1 MLYNHL
7 KIAWRVFSKRKLYGI
22 INLLGL
28 SVAMAFCL
36 LVSLYVKDEFSYDK
50 FHEKGDR
57 LYLLYD
63 ISFKSDDLQ
72 VEPGLLDVKPNP
84 LVRKSISQTIP
95 FANLIEERIP
105 EIEMLIR
112 TEGNGT
118 EIAKDGKLISES
130 VRYAD
135 KDFFMAFSFNFL
147 YGSPETALEDL
158 DDIVITDEVAMKYF
172 GRTDVYGENI
182 QFGGADGPVRTI
194 AGVIEKP
201 KNSSISLNIVFRYE
215 HSYPYR
221 KAREDWGYAAVAPFV
236 LLKEGADPEAISK
249 KIEAIYK
256 ERFAENIENHRTRLG
271 LSADNPVLTYG
282 LKKVEDLY
290 LDPTVRFGKSSSKLY
305 SYILLSV
312 AAIMIVIACINY
324 TAISISLSSARSSE
338 VALRKVMGSSRKQL
352 ISQFYT
358 ESFLMGI
365 AAVIGGYSLMQLTL
379 PVFSELTDKTYDL
392 TITDQLSAVGI
403 GLAITLFLS
412 LVSGA
417 YPARFMSG
425 LKIVQGIK
433 SQTTHKIKPVL
444 IRGMVVFQFTLCIFF
459 MGLGLGMHKQFKYI
473 SNMDLGFDKDQVV
486 YLTGAWGVT
495 DKIKQELDKEPSI
508 ISSVGAGGIF
518 GSGRSMGR
526 LTSLGVDYTT
536 LRVHTDYDFFK
547 TMGIELVSGRFF
559 DPTRNRE
566 LEQKKTI
573 VNETYYKLLKQDTL
587 MKSRLDNIIGV
598 VKDFHFE
605 SLNQQIGPMEFGLSE
620 TQFIS
625 VMYAKLNGQNLEEG
639 IAAMERAWDAVVP
652 NRTMDLKFLDEYLAS
667 NYKDSQRWGRIV
679 DVSAILAVLIACSGL
694 FGLTA
699 INAMNRTKEIG
710 IRKVL
715 GANFSSIVILLN
727 KQNIWLI
734 LISMAIALP
743 LWYYFVNQ
751 WVEGFAYHTSIGFD
765 LFALAG
771 MLCFLI
777 VVITVSFHSL
787 RTSRINPTTLL
798 RTE

>member
-36 LVSLYVKDEFSYDK
+36 LVSLYVKDEFGHDK

-72 VEPGLLDVKPNP
+72 AEPGLLDVKPNP

-95 FANLIEERIP
+95 FVDLVEERIP
-105 EIEMLIR
+105 EIEMLVR
-112 TEGNGT
+112 TENNGT
-118 EIAKDGKLISES
+118 SIAKDGKLISED
-130 VRYAD
+130 VLYAD
-135 KDFFMAFSFNFL
+135 KDFFGAFSFNFL
-147 YGSPETALEDL
+147 YGAPETALEEL
-158 DDIVITDEVAMKYF
+158 DDVVITDEVAMKYF
-172 GRTDVYGENI
+172 GRTDVFGESL
-182 QFGGADGPVRTI
+182 QFGGVDGPVRTI
-194 AGVIEKP
+194 AGIIKKP
-201 KNSSISLNIVFRYE
+201 ENSSLNLNIVFRYE
-215 HSYPYR
+215 HAYAYR
-221 KAREDWGYAAVAPFV
+221 SGGGWGYAAVAPFI
-236 LLKEGADPEAISK
+236 LLKEGVDPKGIAK
-249 KIEAIYK
+249 KIEGIYK
-256 ERFAENIENHRTRLG
+256 ERFAENIENQRTRLG

-290 LDPTVRFGKSSSKLY
+290 LDPTVRYGKSSSKLY
-305 SYILLSV
+305 SYILMSV

-324 TAISISLSSARSSE
+324 TAISISLTGARSSE

-358 ESFLMGI
+358 ESFLIGI
-365 AAVIGGYSLMQLTL
+365 AAVVGGYSLMQLTL

-392 TITDQLSAVGI
+392 SIVDQLSAVGI
-403 GLAITLFLS
+403 GLVITLLLS
-412 LVSGA
+412 LISGA

-433 SQTTHKIKPVL
+433 SQSSHKIKPVL

-459 MGLGLGMHKQFKYI
+459 MGLGLGMHKQFKFI

-486 YLTGAWGVT
+486 YLNGAWGVT
-495 DKIKQELDKEPSI
+495 DKIKQELDKEPSV

-518 GSGRSMGR
+518 DSGRSMGR
-526 LTSLGVDYTT
+526 LTSLGVEYITM
-536 LRVHTDYDFFK
+536 RVHTDYDFFK
-547 TMGIELVSGRFF
+547 TLGIELVSGRLF

-566 LEQKKTI
+566 LEQTKTI
-573 VNETYYKLLKQDTL
+573 VNETYYNLLKQDSL
-587 MKSRLDNIIGV
+587 MKNRLDDIIGV

-605 SLNQQIGPMEFGLSE
+605 SLNQEIGPIEFGLSE
-620 TQFIS
+620 PRFIS
-625 VMYAKLNGQNLEEG
+625 VMYAKLNGQNMEEG
-639 IAAMERAWDAVVP
+639 IAALERAWDAVVP
-652 NRTMDLKFLDEYLAS
+652 DQTMDLRFLDEYLAN

-715 GANFSSIVILLN
+715 GADFSSIVFLLN

-734 LISMAIALP
+734 LISMLIALP

-751 WVEGFAYHTSIGFD
+751 WVEGFAYRTSIGFD

-771 MLCFLI
+771 ILCFLI
-777 VVITVSFHSL
+777 VLMTVSFHSF
-787 RTSRINPTTLL
+787 RTSRLNPTTLL